1 MRSRLNM
8 LRNTSSYAHDSCPT
22 CGSDNLIKID
32 EYNHPAGWLEVFE
45 CQNCGSII
53 ETIIE

>member
-8 LRNTSSYAHDSCPT
+8 LRNKGSYYDSCPT

-32 EYNHPAGWLEVFE
+32 EYDYPAGWLEVFE
-45 CQNCGSII
+45 CQSCGTLVEKII
-53 ETIIE
+53 E